1 MIDTLKEP
9 FYHADEDS
17 LIKAL
22 NTSSQGLSDE
32 EASTRLKN
40 YGFNKIGS
48 SKRRNSFLIFLNQF
62 KSPITIILIASAIL
76 SFFLGEKTDA
86 IIIMI
91 IILISA
97 ILGYF
102 QEKGAANAVRKLL
115 EMVSVETRV
124 LRDGEE
130 KSIPIEQAVP
140 GDITLLSAGNMVPG
154 DCRLLESCDLF
165 ANEATLTGETFPA
178 EKKCGRMNSGAR
190 LGERTNSLFMGT
202 NVVSGTGKAVIVS
215 TGANTEFGSI
225 SKQLRQLQPE
235 TDFEKGIRRFGYLL
249 MEITLILVIII
260 FSTNIYLHKPVLDSF
275 LFSLAIAVGLTPQ
288 LLPAIISINLS
299 KGAYNMA
306 RQKVIVKK
314 LSSIENLGSMQ
325 VLCSDKTG
333 TLTEGK
339 VSLFKSIDYNG
350 EASDKAFR
358 MAYLNA
364 IFESGFTNPIDDAIR
379 NHTKLPTAG
388 YSKVDELP
396 YDFIRKCLSILV
408 AGPNGKMMLT
418 KGAFEQVLEKCTAAE
433 NAQGKQVGIEEARDL
448 LMKEFS
454 QLSREGYRILGIAY
468 KPIPADAEKINKT
481 EESNMVLLGLLLFT
495 DPPKS
500 DSASTLS
507 QLRQLGITLKIITG
521 DNPLVAE
528 HVSRAVG
535 IDEPV
540 VITGAQLSQMSTDA
554 LVRQAGQTD
563 VFAAVEPGQ
572 KERIIIALKRSG
584 QVVGFIGDGINDATA
599 LHAADVGISVSG
611 AVDVAK
617 EAAGIVLLGSDLQ
630 VLINGVKEGRKTFA
644 NTLKYIFMATSA
656 NFGNM
661 FSMAGSSLFLSFL
674 PLLPKQVLLTNLLTD
689 VPEMTIATDSVD
701 PSMLIQPRRMNI
713 KFIGKFMIVFG
724 IISSLYDYLT
734 FGVLIF
740 FLKAGVDQFR
750 TGWLIESVVSASLI
764 VLIVRTSD
772 AFYKSRPGKYLLI
785 ATLCVILFTL
795 FLPFTPL
802 AAIMGL
808 VRLPISFYGWLMLI
822 VLCYALTAEIAK
834 RFFYKLVHI
843 K

>member
-1 MIDTLKEP
+1 MIDSLNAP

-17 LIKAL
+17 LIRAL
-22 NTSSQGLSDE
+22 DTSAQGLSSE
-32 EASTRLKN
+32 EASKRLKT
-40 YGFNKIGS
+40 YGYNRIDS
-48 SKRRNSFLIFLNQF
+48 SKRTNSFLIFLNQF
-62 KSPITIILIASAIL
+62 KSPITIILVASAIL
-76 SFFLGEKTDA
+76 SFFLGEKTDSL
-86 IIIMI
+86 IIMI
-91 IILISA
+91 IIVISA
-97 ILGYF
+97 VLGFF
-102 QEKGAANAVRKLL
+102 QEKGAANAIRKLL
-115 EMVSVETRV
+115 EMVNVETKV
-124 LRDGEE
+124 MRDGQE
-130 KSIPIEQAVP
+130 KSVPIEQAVP
-140 GDITLLSAGNMVPG
+140 GDITVLSAGNMVPG

-178 EKKCGRMNSGAR
+178 EKKCGTMNPDAR

-215 TGANTEFGSI
+215 TGINTEFGNI

-260 FSTNIYLHKPVLDSF
+260 FSVNIYLHKPVLDSF

-299 KGAYNMA
+299 RGAYNMA
-306 RQKVIVKK
+306 REKVIVKK

-339 VSLFKSIDYNG
+339 VAVDKSIDYNA
-350 EASDKAFR
+350 ESSEKAFR
-358 MAYLNA
+358 MAFLNA
-364 IFESGFTNPIDDAIR
+364 VFESGFKNPIDDAIR
-379 NHTKLPTAG
+379 KQGKFSTAG
-388 YSKVDELP
+388 YTKLDELP
-396 YDFIRKCLSILV
+396 YDFIRKCLSILIS
-408 AGPNGKMMLT
+408 GSEGKLMVT
-418 KGAFEQVLEKCTAAE
+418 KGAFEQVMEKCVSVEDAH
-433 NAQGKQVGIEEARDL
+433 GKQFKMDEVREL
-448 LMKEFS
+448 LMKQFTQFS
-454 QLSREGYRILGIAY
+454 QQGYRILGVAY
-468 KPIPADAEKINKT
+468 KAIPHAMEKMDKKD
-481 EESNMVLLGLLLFT
+481 ESDMVLLGLLLFT
-495 DPPKS
+495 DPPKA
-500 DSASTLS
+500 DSASTLN

-528 HVSRAVG
+528 HISRQVG
-535 IDEPV
+535 INEPV
-540 VITGAQLSQMSTDA
+540 VISGADLSQMSTEA
-554 LVRQAGQTD
+554 LIRQVGQTD

-572 KERIIIALKRSG
+572 KERIILALKRAG
-584 QVVGFIGDGINDATA
+584 HVVGFIGDGINDATA

-617 EAAGIVLLGSDLQ
+617 EAAGIVLLGNDLQ

-674 PLLPKQVLLTNLLTD
+674 PLLPKQVLLANLLTD

-701 PSMLIQPRRMNI
+701 SSMLIQPRRMNI
-713 KFIGKFMIVFG
+713 AFIRKFMIVFG
-724 IISSLYDYLT
+724 IISSIYDYIT
-734 FGVLIF
+734 FGILIF

-750 TGWLIESVVSASLI
+750 TGWLIESVISASLI
-764 VLIVRTSD
+764 VLIVRTSN
-772 AFYKSRPGKYLLI
+772 AFYKSKPGRYLLI
-785 ATLCVILFTL
+785 ATICVILFTIM
-795 FLPFTPL
+795 LPFTPL
-802 AAIMGL
+802 SPVLGL
-808 VRLPISFYGWLMLI
+808 VPLPIPFYGWLMLI
-822 VLCYALTAEIAK
+822 IFCYALTAEIAK
-834 RFFYKLVHI
+834 RFFYRMVKI